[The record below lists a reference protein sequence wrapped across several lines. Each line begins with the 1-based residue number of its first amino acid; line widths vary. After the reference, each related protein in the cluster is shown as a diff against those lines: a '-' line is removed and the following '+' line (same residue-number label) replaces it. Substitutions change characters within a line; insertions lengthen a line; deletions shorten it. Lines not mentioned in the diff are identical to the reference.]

1 MFPQAFKKTRRLLFT
16 VNQLAG
22 FESEIT
28 VICLERIIILSCI
41 YFISIVLEIQR
52 FTIKIKH
59 RTVWLVVTESVTRL
73 VGWFSWLS
81 ESLFNVQL
89 LCRALKTSARKYMS
103 QKTISF
109 WAMVFLIG
117 SDILL
122 LTLEPKGQTQLWKR
136 YSPITSLPTFPSK
149 GYC

>member
-28 VICLERIIILSCI
+28 VICLERIIILSRI

-59 RTVWLVVTESVTRL
+59 RTV
-73 VGWFSWLS
+73 
-81 ESLFNVQL
+81 
-89 LCRALKTSARKYMS
+89 
-103 QKTISF
+103 
-109 WAMVFLIG
+109 
-117 SDILL
+117 
-122 LTLEPKGQTQLWKR
+122 
-136 YSPITSLPTFPSK
+136 
-149 GYC
+149 